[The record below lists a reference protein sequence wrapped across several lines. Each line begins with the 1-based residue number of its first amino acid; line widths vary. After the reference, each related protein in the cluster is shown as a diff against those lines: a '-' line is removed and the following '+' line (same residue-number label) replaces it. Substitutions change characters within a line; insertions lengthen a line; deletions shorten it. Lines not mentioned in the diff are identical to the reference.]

1 MNNRL
6 TALLAALAGTLVL
19 CSSAQAQWQWRD
31 ANGRMVIS
39 DQAPPPEVPERS
51 IIKGPG
57 FRPLDA
63 AQVKELTQQKRGL
76 PTQWTLGIELYLY
89 VGTNTQMDDTVTPS
103 LLLNPILDAVDNA
116 LRPDNQV
123 LGTCTLGGLVS
134 HAWIAGAI
142 ETSEGNL
149 GSIEVAIVP
158 IEMLVP
164 N

>member
-1 MNNRL
+1 MNVTRESIYAAVFAKFSALSWTPGIANTPGAFVQVSRRL
-6 TALLAALAGTLVL
+6 RHWSDVPVEQMPAL
-19 CSSAQAQWQWRD
+19 
-31 ANGRMVIS
+31 
-39 DQAPPPEVPERS
+39 
-51 IIKGPG
+51 
-57 FRPLDA
+57 F
-63 AQVKELTQQKRGL
+63 QVQTKEMTKQQRGL

-116 LRPDNQV
+116 LRPDNQA

-149 GSIEVAIVP
+149 GSIEAAIVP